1 MNNDNNNMRAS
12 NNTAIIQTIGAF
24 IKQTRIRQNITQEE
38 LAAMAGVNR
47 TTLYYFE
54 KGQKG
59 TLDSFVRLLRALD
72 KLDLLESFLPSN
84 NISPL
89 AMIKMQERIPK
100 RVGRKKQHHQ

>member
-1 MNNDNNNMRAS
+1 
-12 NNTAIIQTIGAF
+12 
-24 IKQTRIRQNITQEE
+24 
-38 LAAMAGVNR
+38 
-47 TTLYYFE
+47 
-54 KGQKG
+54 
-59 TLDSFVRLLRALD
+59 VRLLRALD